1 MAAVTRRVSFKNVS
15 DGRVYRYPHINDT
28 LLNYKY
34 YYTLKILKTL
44 NLTNNFCDISII
56 YCDDK
61 ENGDDII
68 KKFLNKDNVDIDDLL
83 YQYFNKL
90 KKDDLYFYI
99 KINNNTINNIS
110 FQGEECIVCYNTS
123 NTLRNYYSCS
133 NINNSVGHGLCE
145 ECNERIRNT
154 QYNVCPM
161 CRSEPLN

>member
-1 MAAVTRRVSFKNVS
+1 MAAITRKVSFKNIN
-15 DGRVYRYPHINDT
+15 DGRIYTYPHLNDT

-34 YYTLKILKTL
+34 YYTLRLSKTL
-44 NLTNNFCDISII
+44 NLTNNFCDINII

-68 KKFLNKDNVDIDDLL
+68 KKFLNKNNVDIDTLL
-83 YQYFNKL
+83 YQYFHKF

-99 KINNNTINNIS
+99 KINDNTRNNLS
-110 FQGEECIVCYNTS
+110 FQGECIVCYNTS
-123 NTLRNYYSCS
+123 NTLRNYYNCS
-133 NINNSVGHGLCE
+133 NNNINIGHGLCE
-145 ECNERIRNT
+145 GCYEILKST